1 MDNNSVTKTARK
13 PSKNGR
19 KTGRFTP
26 GNPGGPGRPQ
36 GSRNTASL
44 VLDSLADG
52 EAEAIFAQVVASAR
66 GGDMKAA
73 DMILSRAWPQRKG
86 RPVAFS
92 IPPVATPADVLTA
105 HGAIMAAVG
114 NGQITPE
121 EATLVSAL
129 LDNKRKAMETVEIET
144 RLAKLESKKP

>member
-1 MDNNSVTKTARK
+1 MKTQ
-13 PSKNGR
+13 SNNGR
-19 KTGRFTP
+19 KSGPHRYKL

-44 VLDSLADG
+44 VLDQLADG
-52 EAEAIFAQVVASAR
+52 EAEGIFAQVVASAR

-73 DMILSRAWPQRKG
+73 DIILSRVWPHRKG

-92 IPPVATPADVLTA
+92 VPPVASPADVLEA
-105 HGAIMAAVG
+105 HSAILVAVV

-121 EATLVSAL
+121 EATLLSGL
-129 LDNKRKAMETVEIET
+129 LENKRKALETVEIES
-144 RLAKLESKKP
+144 RLAKLEAAKS